1 MLASMD
7 VESLFTN
14 VPVNE
19 TIGIILE
26 NVYENPNM
34 PPLQLSRDTLEKL
47 LLACTTESP
56 FRGPDGQLYRQKD
69 GIAMGSPLGPLFANF
84 YMGELEKRILK
95 DKNIAPHIY
104 CRYVDD
110 IFVDVDDVDHLKIIQ
125 KFESNSVLK
134 FTFELSVKNKLPF
147 LDVMVA
153 ADGNNFATSIYRKPT
168 DAGRCLNGRS
178 ECPSRYKASVVKAFV
193 RRAVKGCSS
202 WDTLHTEFQRIK
214 QLLVNNGYTN
224 TEIDEQIKSHVE
236 RAAEQNTGT
245 SADSSRAVNLFY
257 RNHMSSAYK
266 VDERI
271 IHEIIEENVKC
282 VNTTDRLQL
291 IIYYKNGKTSNLL
304 MQNNLNTKN
313 DTLKRTNVVYQF
325 SCPYEDCRLRG
336 INYIGVTTTSLSR
349 RLTMHLREGAPKQH
363 MTQAHDTA
371 LTRTLLT
378 ANTTI
383 IKAHQDRTRLWV
395 LEALLIKQHA
405 PQLNKQLNSSIT
417 LGLWR

>member
-1 MLASMD
+1 
-7 VESLFTN
+7 
-14 VPVNE
+14 
-19 TIGIILE
+19 
-26 NVYENPNM
+26 
-34 PPLQLSRDTLEKL
+34 
-47 LLACTTESP
+47 
-56 FRGPDGQLYRQKD
+56 
-69 GIAMGSPLGPLFANF
+69 
-84 YMGELEKRILK
+84 
-95 DKNIAPHIY
+95 
-104 CRYVDD
+104 
-110 IFVDVDDVDHLKIIQ
+110 
-125 KFESNSVLK
+125 
-134 FTFELSVKNKLPF
+134 
-147 LDVMVA
+147 
-153 ADGNNFATSIYRKPT
+153 
-168 DAGRCLNGRS
+168 
-178 ECPSRYKASVVKAFV
+178 
-193 RRAVKGCSS
+193 
-202 WDTLHTEFQRIK
+202 
-214 QLLVNNGYTN
+214 
-224 TEIDEQIKSHVE
+224 
-236 RAAEQNTGT
+236 
-245 SADSSRAVNLFY
+245 
-257 RNHMSSAYK
+257 MSSAYK

-282 VNTTDRLQL
+282 VITTDRLQL

-313 DTLKRTNVVYQF
+313 YTLKRTNVVYQF